1 MLRSKSCTVFNKC
14 YCITLQSAVP
24 CYAIEIFTLMFCT
37 AAIVIVLP
45 SLVSLLHCTCNCTA
59 LHISV
64 FYNTLFYC
72 NTLHVHGFPQFCY
85 HYSVNL
91 STPHLHTAVHQGPT
105 VSQQRI
111 QPILRITQTFI
122 VALLSRY
129 SYVQEY
135 VTVEIFCLALLYFQ
149 YPVTGEQSTSSIRS
163 VFAKPNHQWTMC
175 TLLSY
180 SYTL

>member
-1 MLRSKSCTVFNKC
+1 MEKPEAVQVEQGL
-14 YCITLQSAVP
+14 ILELQ
-24 CYAIEIFTLMFCT
+24 FT
-37 AAIVIVLP
+37 A
-45 SLVSLLHCTCNCTA
+45 
-59 LHISV
+59 
-64 FYNTLFYC
+64 
-72 NTLHVHGFPQFCY
+72 
-85 HYSVNL
+85 
-91 STPHLHTAVHQGPT
+91 T

-122 VALLSRY
+122 VAMLLRY

-149 YPVTGEQSTSSIRS
+149 YHVTGEQSTSSIRS
-163 VFAKPNHQWTMC
+163 VFATPNHQWTMC

>member
-1 MLRSKSCTVFNKC
+1 MK
-14 YCITLQSAVP
+14 
-24 CYAIEIFTLMFCT
+24 IE
-37 AAIVIVLP
+37 VL
-45 SLVSLLHCTCNCTA
+45 
-59 LHISV
+59 
-64 FYNTLFYC
+64 
-72 NTLHVHGFPQFCY
+72 
-85 HYSVNL
+85 
-91 STPHLHTAVHQGPT
+91 T

-122 VALLSRY
+122 VVMLLRY

-135 VTVEIFCLALLYFQ
+135 VTVEIFCLALLHFQ

-180 SYTL
+180 SYTVKWVFQINIVKLSEYNVVHIYW